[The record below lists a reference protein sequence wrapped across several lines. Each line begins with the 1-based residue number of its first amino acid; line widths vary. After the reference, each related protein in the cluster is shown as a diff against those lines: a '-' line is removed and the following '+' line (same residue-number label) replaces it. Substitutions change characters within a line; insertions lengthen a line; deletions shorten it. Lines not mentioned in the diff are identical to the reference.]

1 MRMAKVKHDYIPVSL
16 KVLVGMLS
24 DICRYTE
31 RHIEFDL
38 SSLPRPSI
46 STTYLN
52 RLSRHLKFEDSL
64 QYVALPKLRVEQAP
78 KTSSP
83 RSAVVPAAGE
93 TDKALIQEKPDRV
106 GLTDCKIVFNWLA
119 KNGVKKIIRVIVL
132 DDGDVAHS
140 DEAIEECLT
149 PFKVEV
155 WDWKKPDICSETI
168 FQAAPGV
175 RVVHLYCT
183 GNNTVL
189 RSWSGGEGLA
199 KLKKVGGSA
208 GLVRLN
214 LVYNYLTL
222 VIH

>member
-1 MRMAKVKHDYIPVSL
+1 MRMEKVKHNNIPVSL
-16 KVLVGMLS
+16 TVLVRILS
-24 DICRYTE
+24 DICRNTE

-64 QYVALPKLRVEQAP
+64 QYVALPKLRVELAP
-78 KTSSP
+78 KIASP
-83 RSAVVPAAGE
+83 RSAVVLAAGE
-93 TDKALIQEKPDRV
+93 TDKALTQEKPDRV
-106 GLTDCKIVFNWLA
+106 GVTDSKIVFNWLA

-149 PFKVEV
+149 PFKIEV

-183 GNNTVL
+183 GNNAVL
-189 RSWSGGEGLA
+189 RSWSGNEGLA
-199 KLKKVGGSA
+199 KLKKVGGST
-208 GLVRLN
+208 GLDCVN
-214 LVYNYLTL
+214 LVNN
-222 VIH
+222 I